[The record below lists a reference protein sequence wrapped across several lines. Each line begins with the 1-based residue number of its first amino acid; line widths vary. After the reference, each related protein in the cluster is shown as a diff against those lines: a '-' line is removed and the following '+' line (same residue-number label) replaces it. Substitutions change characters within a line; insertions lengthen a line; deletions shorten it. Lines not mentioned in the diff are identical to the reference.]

1 MMRRGMLWI
10 FITMAIAISS
20 ASAALADDDE
30 PGAWYV
36 SPLAQWWELDKS
48 RQSANHVAGE
58 VSVGY
63 RFDDELALEVEGG
76 GASFAASCGCALTLR
91 KLSVDLLQGF
101 LPYKAWHP
109 YIIAG
114 IGGIED
120 REDGL
125 RKTNA
130 VALEAG
136 AGTLYALGSPEE
148 NTGHFSAAHWQ
159 LRGEIKYQHE
169 FNDMTSTK
177 NSIGDIVYGIGL
189 QYSF

>member
-1 MMRRGMLWI
+1 M
-10 FITMAIAISS
+10 IAFVT
-20 ASAALADDDE
+20 ALTGAAHAE
-30 PGAWYV
+30 SGPGAWYV

-58 VSVGY
+58 LSIGY

-91 KLSVDLLQGF
+91 KLSVDVLQGF
-101 LPYKAWHP
+101 PSYKSWHP

-114 IGGIED
+114 VGGIED
-120 REDGL
+120 REDAL
-125 RKTNA
+125 PKTNA

-136 AGTLYALGSPEE
+136 AGTLYALGAPEAD
-148 NTGHFSAAHWQ
+148 TGHFSAAHWQ

-169 FNDMTSTK
+169 FNDTTATK
-177 NSIGDIVYGIGL
+177 NSVGDIVYGIGV

>member
-1 MMRRGMLWI
+1 MLWI
-10 FITMAIAISS
+10 FMTVAIAIST
-20 ASAALADDDE
+20 ADAALADGE

-58 VSVGY
+58 ISIGY
-63 RFDDELALEVEGG
+63 RFNDELALEVEGG

-91 KLSVDLLQGF
+91 RLSVDVLQGF
-101 LPYKAWHP
+101 PSYKSWHP

-114 IGGIED
+114 VGGIED
-120 REDGL
+120 REDAL
-125 RKTNA
+125 PKTNA

-169 FNDMTSTK
+169 FNDTTATK
-177 NSIGDIVYGIGL
+177 NSVGDIVYGIGV

>member
-1 MMRRGMLWI
+1 MMRRRMLWI
-10 FITMAIAISS
+10 FMTVAIAIST
-20 ASAALADDDE
+20 ADAALADGE

-58 VSVGY
+58 ISIGY
-63 RFDDELALEVEGG
+63 RFNDELALEVEGG

-91 KLSVDLLQGF
+91 RLSVDVLQGF
-101 LPYKAWHP
+101 PSYKSWHP

-114 IGGIED
+114 VGGIED
-120 REDGL
+120 REDAL
-125 RKTNA
+125 PKTNA

-169 FNDMTSTK
+169 FNDTTATK
-177 NSIGDIVYGIGL
+177 NSVGDIVYGIGV